1 MRKPSLIFPALSLA
15 FVVLMSLP
23 WLVPHTGW
31 TALIGLLP
39 LLIMER
45 LAAGEG
51 RKHFWWWHYGTFVL
65 WNAVTT
71 WWVGEATVG
80 GAIFAILAN
89 SLQMSLVFG
98 SFRWVKRRLGGALPY
113 LFLAVAWLAWEKY
126 YLTVAEISWPWLVLG
141 NAFADTTGLV
151 QWYSVLGHMGGSL
164 WVWLS
169 NLSLF
174 GLMVS
179 LSDGRMA
186 SWNGK
191 ARLAAFSGA
200 FAALFGPMVWSWC
213 LSYKDSGPELKVV
226 IGQPNYDPYEKFQSL
241 SRKEQDMRFLSLLEQ
256 ADWSSGEPTLV
267 LAPETFTSRVYTNDV
282 ARHETSLRFQAFLQR
297 HPQATL
303 LYGASTYEPV
313 VSYSQPHPC
322 AYDLG
327 KEADGKTVWMLM
339 HNSAIIT
346 DTSARYQLFH
356 KSKLVVGTELTPY
369 PKFFIPLEKL
379 LNHGEFMMAK
389 DVGQKE
395 ISCLSMVMPPETDE
409 SASAKNYADAT
420 ADSPVS
426 GNTMVDVTA
435 GSPVTGNT
443 KADAPAGS
451 PVSGNTISIG
461 TAVCYESVYGEYCT
475 GYVRKGA
482 QLLAVITNDAWWGN
496 TPGYKQHLNYSRLRA
511 IETRRWV
518 ARSANTGISAI
529 IDPCGRILD
538 RTPWWEPTVLEGTVK
553 LSTYQTFFVRNGDIV
568 GRISVFLFS
577 LLFLAAVM
585 ARHQARGRAVSFA
598 KAKDGKAKRPRGF

>member
-1 MRKPSLIFPALSLA
+1 
-15 FVVLMSLP
+15 MSLP
-23 WLVPHTGW
+23 WLVPHMGW

-45 LAAGEG
+45 LAAEEG

-80 GAIFAILAN
+80 GAVFAILAN

-98 SFRWVKRRLGGALPY
+98 TFRWVKRRLGGALPY
-113 LFLAVAWLAWEKY
+113 IFLAVAWLSWEKY

-141 NAFADTTGLV
+141 NAFADTTSLV
-151 QWYSVLGHMGGSL
+151 QWYSATGHLGGSL

-174 GLMVS
+174 GLMVA

-186 SWNGK
+186 RWNGK
-191 ARLAAFSGA
+191 ARLAAFAGA
-200 FAALFGPMVWSWC
+200 FVALFGPMFWSWC
-213 LSYKDSGPELKVV
+213 ISYEASGQELKVV

-241 SRKEQDMRFLSLLEQ
+241 SREEQDNRFLDLLEQ
-256 ADWSSGEPTLV
+256 ADWSSAEPTLV
-267 LAPETFTSRVYTNDV
+267 LAPETFTSQVYTNAV
-282 ARHETSLRFQAFLQR
+282 GMHETSLRFQEFLQR

-303 LYGASTYEPV
+303 IFGASTYEPV
-313 VSYSQPHPC
+313 RAYSQPDPC
-322 AYDLG
+322 AYEMG
-327 KEADGKTVWMLM
+327 KEADGKTLWILL
-339 HNSAIIT
+339 HNSAILT

-379 LNHGEFMMAK
+379 LNHGDYLMAK
-389 DVGQKE
+389 DIGQKE
-395 ISCLSMVMPPETDE
+395 ISCLSLSLPAETDT

-420 ADSPVS
+420 ADVPVS
-426 GNTMVDVTA
+426 DRKV
-435 GSPVTGNT
+435 P
-443 KADAPAGS
+443 
-451 PVSGNTISIG
+451 IG

-475 GYVRKGA
+475 GYARKGA
-482 QLLAVITNDAWWGN
+482 QLLTVITNDAWWGN
-496 TPGYKQHLNYSRLRA
+496 TPGYKQHFNYSRLRA

-518 ARSANTGISAI
+518 ARCGNTGVSAI
-529 IDPCGRILD
+529 IDPCGRVLE

>member
-1 MRKPSLIFPALSLA
+1 
-15 FVVLMSLP
+15 MSLP
-23 WLVPHTGW
+23 WLVPHMGW

-45 LAAGEG
+45 LAAEEG

-71 WWVGEATVG
+71 WWIAGATVG
-80 GAIFAILAN
+80 GAVFAVLAN
-89 SLQMSLVFG
+89 ALQMSLVFG
-98 SFRWVKRRLGGALPY
+98 TFRWVKRRLGGALPY
-113 LFLAVAWLAWEKY
+113 IFLASAWLAWEKY

-141 NAFADTTGLV
+141 NAFADTTSLV
-151 QWYSVLGHMGGSL
+151 QWYSVLGHLGGSL

-174 GLMVS
+174 GLMVA

-186 SWNGK
+186 RWNGK
-191 ARLAAFSGA
+191 ARLAAFAGA
-200 FAALFGPMVWSWC
+200 FVALFGPMVWSWC
-213 LSYKDSGPELKVV
+213 ISYEASGQELKVV

-241 SRKEQDMRFLSLLEQ
+241 SREEQDNRFLDLLEQ
-256 ADWSSGEPTLV
+256 ADWSSAEPTLV
-267 LAPETFTSRVYTNDV
+267 LAPETFTSQVYTNAV
-282 ARHETSLRFQAFLQR
+282 GMHETSLRFQEFLQR

-303 LYGASTYEPV
+303 IFGASTYEPV
-313 VSYSQPHPC
+313 RAYSQPDPC
-322 AYDLG
+322 AYEMG
-327 KEADGKTVWMLM
+327 KEADGKTLWILL
-339 HNSAIIT
+339 HNSAILT

-379 LNHGEFMMAK
+379 LNHGDYLMAK
-389 DVGQKE
+389 DIGQKE
-395 ISCLSMVMPPETDE
+395 ISCLSMVMPETGE

-426 GNTMVDVTA
+426 GNT
-435 GSPVTGNT
+435 
-443 KADAPAGS
+443 KADATADV
-451 PVSGNTISIG
+451 PVSDRKVPIG

-482 QLLAVITNDAWWGN
+482 QLLTVITNDAWWGN
-496 TPGYKQHLNYSRLRA
+496 TPGYKQHFNYSRLRA

-518 ARSANTGISAI
+518 ARCGNTGVSAI
-529 IDPCGRILD
+529 IDPCGRVLE

>member
-1 MRKPSLIFPALSLA
+1 MKRSLIFPALSLA

-23 WLVPHTGW
+23 WLVPHMGW

-45 LAAGEG
+45 LAAQEG

-80 GAIFAILAN
+80 GAVFAILAN
-89 SLQMSLVFG
+89 ALQMSLVFG
-98 SFRWVKRRLGGALPY
+98 TFRWVKRRLGGVLPY
-113 LFLAVAWLAWEKY
+113 VFLAAAWLAWEKY

-174 GLMVS
+174 GLMVA

-186 SWNGK
+186 RWNGK
-191 ARLAAFSGA
+191 ARLVALVAPVLV
-200 FAALFGPMVWSWC
+200 LFGPIIWSAC
-213 LSYKDSGPELKVV
+213 LRAPASEASLKVV

-241 SRKEQDMRFLSLLEQ
+241 SREEQDQRFLALVEQ
-256 ADWSSGEPTLV
+256 ADWSSPEPVLV
-267 LAPETFTSRVYTNDV
+267 LAPETFTSRVYTNGV
-282 ARHETSLRFQAFLQR
+282 ALHETSLRIQEFLQR
-297 HPQATL
+297 HPQASF
-303 LYGASTYEPV
+303 LYGASTLEPV
-313 VSYSQPHPC
+313 LSYSSPNPC
-322 AYDLG
+322 AFEVG
-327 KEADGKTVWMLM
+327 QEADGKTQWILM
-339 HNSAIIT
+339 HNSAILT

-379 LNHGEFMMAK
+379 ISGGSYLMAK

-395 ISCLSMVMPPETDE
+395 ISCLNMTIPETE
-409 SASAKNYADAT
+409 VSASGQK
-420 ADSPVS
+420 
-426 GNTMVDVTA
+426 ML
-435 GSPVTGNT
+435 
-443 KADAPAGS
+443 
-451 PVSGNTISIG
+451 IG

-475 GYVRKGA
+475 GYVRRGA

-518 ARSANTGISAI
+518 ARCANTGISAI
-529 IDPCGRILD
+529 IDSRGRILES
-538 RTPWWEPTVLEGTVK
+538 TPWWEPALLEGTVG
-553 LSTYQTFFVRNGDIV
+553 LSNRQTFFVRNGDIV
-568 GRISVFLFS
+568 GRISV
-577 LLFLAAVM
+577 LLFALLLLAALF
-585 ARHQARGRAVSFA
+585 RPN
-598 KAKDGKAKRPRGF
+598 KKRR

>member
-1 MRKPSLIFPALSLA
+1 MKKRSLIFPALSLA

-23 WLVPHTGW
+23 WLVPHVGW

-45 LAAGEG
+45 LAAEEG

-80 GAIFAILAN
+80 GAVFAILAN
-89 SLQMSLVFG
+89 ALQMSLVFG
-98 SFRWVKRRLGGALPY
+98 TFRWVKRRMGGVLPY
-113 LFLAVAWLAWEKY
+113 IFLAAAWLAWEKY

-141 NAFADTTGLV
+141 NAFADTTSQV

-164 WVWLS
+164 WIWAS

-174 GLMVS
+174 GLMVA

-186 SWNGK
+186 RWNGK
-191 ARLAAFSGA
+191 ARVAALAAPVLV
-200 FAALFGPMVWSWC
+200 LFGPMVWSAC
-213 LSYKDSGPELKVV
+213 LRAPESEASLKVV

-241 SRKEQDMRFLSLLEQ
+241 SREEQDNRFLAQVEQ
-256 ADWSSGEPTLV
+256 ADWSSGEPVLV
-267 LAPETFTSRVYTNDV
+267 LAPETFTARVYTNDV
-282 ARHETSLRFQAFLQR
+282 AGHETSARFQAFLQR
-297 HPQATL
+297 HPQASL
-303 LYGASTYEPV
+303 LFGASTYEPV
-313 VSYSQPHPC
+313 VSYSSPDPC
-322 AYDLG
+322 AFEVG
-327 KEADGKTVWMLM
+327 PEADGKTLWILM
-339 HNSAIIT
+339 HNTAILA

-369 PKFFIPLEKL
+369 PRFFIPLEKL
-379 LNHGEFMMAK
+379 ISGGSYLMAK

-395 ISCLSMVMPPETDE
+395 IACLTMTIAPETE
-409 SASAKNYADAT
+409 VSAGASALFFAEANT
-420 ADSPVS
+420 SVS
-426 GNTMVDVTA
+426 GDKV
-435 GSPVTGNT
+435 P
-443 KADAPAGS
+443 
-451 PVSGNTISIG
+451 IG

-496 TPGYKQHLNYSRLRA
+496 TPGYRQHLNYSRLRA

-518 ARSANTGISAI
+518 ARCANTGISAI
-529 IDPCGRILD
+529 IDPCGRILE
-538 RTPWWEPTVLEGTVK
+538 RTPWWEPALLEGKVG
-553 LSTYQTFFVRNGDIV
+553 LSTDQTFFVRNGDIV
-568 GRISVFLFS
+568 GRISVFLFA
-577 LLFLAAVM
+577 LLALAALF
-585 ARHQARGRAVSFA
+585 RPS
-598 KAKDGKAKRPRGF
+598 KKRR